1 MVTVDWQRVSM
12 ASHETTSTIVRRPD
26 TREASDRIAETRE
39 IEVTYL
45 QRRHD
50 DRAAGASTLTGADTH
65 RATHRLDVVQH
76 ENRRFVVPEVLDGA
90 GDLSLLDEEG
100 PVSRQASVQDGAR
113 VDRANVPEPRD
124 EDSAIG
130 RRNHLFQRAL
140 SARH

>member
-1 MVTVDWQRVSM
+1 MVTVDWQRVS
-12 ASHETTSTIVRRPD
+12 AVSHETISTNVQRPG

-76 ENRRFVVPEVLDGA
+76 ENRRFVVAKVLDGA
-90 GDLSLLDEEG
+90 GDLSLLDEES
-100 PVSRQASVQDGAR
+100 PVSRQARVQDGAGI
-113 VDRANVPEPRD
+113 DRTNVPEPSD

-130 RRNHLFQRAL
+130 
-140 SARH
+140 